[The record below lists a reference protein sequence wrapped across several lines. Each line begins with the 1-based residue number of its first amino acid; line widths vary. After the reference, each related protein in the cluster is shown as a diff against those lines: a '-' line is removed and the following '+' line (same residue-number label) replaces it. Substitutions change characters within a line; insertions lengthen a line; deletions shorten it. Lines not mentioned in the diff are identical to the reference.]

1 MSKVPGLGD
10 LFKQA
15 QDLQER
21 LQRVQEEA
29 ASRTVEASA
38 GGGMVRATVNGRLE
52 LVSLQIEPGAISG
65 GDVEMLQDL
74 VIAAVNQ
81 ALRSAQAQMADEMS
95 KLTGGLKLPG
105 MG

>member
-1 MSKVPGLGD
+1 MSKVPGIGD

-21 LQRVQEEA
+21 LQRVQAEA
-29 ASRTVEASA
+29 GERTVESSA

-52 LVSLQIEPGAISG
+52 VLRLQIEPGALEG

-81 ALRSAQAQMADEMS
+81 ALRNAQQQMADEMS

-105 MG
+105 LG

>member
-1 MSKVPGLGD
+1 MSKVPGIGD

-21 LQRVQEEA
+21 LQRVQAEA
-29 ASRTVEASA
+29 GERTVEASA

-52 LVSLQIEPGAISG
+52 VLRLQIEPGALEG

-74 VIAAVNQ
+74 VLTAVNEATRKVEAAVQ
-81 ALRSAQAQMADEMS
+81 EKVGA
-95 KLTGGLKLPG
+95 LTGGLKLPG
-105 MG
+105 M